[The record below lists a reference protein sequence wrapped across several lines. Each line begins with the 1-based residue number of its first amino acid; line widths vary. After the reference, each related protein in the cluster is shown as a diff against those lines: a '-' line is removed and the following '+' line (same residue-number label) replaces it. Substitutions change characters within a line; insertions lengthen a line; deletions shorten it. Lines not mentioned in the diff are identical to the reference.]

1 MAKKNFY
8 AIKAGHQT
16 GIFNSWDECK
26 RLVEGYPNAKYKGFS
41 TLKAAQNY
49 MNDSQE
55 VCVNEDDY
63 VVAYV
68 DGSFDAE
75 NMIYSYGC
83 VVILPDGTMYE
94 FSGNGNNQENAK
106 LRNVTG
112 EMLGAMFA
120 TKYAMKQGYKG
131 IDIRYDYAG
140 IEQWVVGNWKAKTKL
155 TRKYANAMKE
165 WSKDIDIAFTKV
177 TAHTNVMYNERADQ
191 LAKAALKKV

>member
-41 TLKAAQNY
+41 TLKEAQNY

-55 VCVNEDDY
+55 MCVNEDDY

-83 VVILPDGTMYE
+83 VVILPDGTMHE

-120 TKYAMKQGYKG
+120 TGYAIKQGYKG

-155 TRKYANAMKE
+155 TRKYTNAMRE

>member
-41 TLKAAQNY
+41 TLKEAQNY

-55 VCVNEDDY
+55 MCVNEDDY

-83 VVILPDGTMYE
+83 VVILPDGTMHE

-120 TKYAMKQGYKG
+120 TRYAIKQGYKG

-155 TRKYANAMKE
+155 TRKYTNAMRE

>member
-16 GIFNSWDECK
+16 GIFSSWDECK

-41 TLKAAQNY
+41 TLKEAQNY

-55 VCVNEDDY
+55 VCIDENDY

-83 VVILPDGTMYE
+83 VVILPDGTVHE

-155 TRKYANAMKE
+155 TRKYTNAMKE

>member
-41 TLKAAQNY
+41 TLKEAQNY
-49 MNDSQE
+49 MNESQE

-83 VVILPDGTMYE
+83 VVILPDGTMHE

>member
-8 AIKAGHQT
+8 AIKVGHQT
-16 GIFNSWDECK
+16 GIFTSWDECK

-41 TLKAAQNY
+41 TLKEAQNY
-49 MNDSQE
+49 MKDSQE
-55 VCVNEDDY
+55 VCVNGDDY

-83 VVILPDGTMYE
+83 VVILPDGTVHE

-120 TKYAMKQGYKG
+120 TRYAMKQGYKG

-155 TRKYANAMKE
+155 TRKYTNTMKE